1 LSVVNAVA
9 QHQGVIIYTP
19 ANTPIF
25 ALDFIGVDYTTQQ
38 KNDRKDYWLSFYNNR
53 IEYIAE
59 ATHKYNCH
67 AYAWHVS
74 EGGSQVWINTPGQE
88 TYWNDYSYVETSNLS
103 NATKVSFG
111 GPCYYLVNGQL
122 TDSCDHSAITTAT
135 LNYFISKW
143 GPSPRFK
150 HHKNDC
156 PYSTE
161 DLHYYARLIISGV
174 NNPYSLQQV
183 TYSVANIPPGT
194 SETWTHS
201 NNVYIINGQ
210 GTNQV
215 TIQICGGTTAT
226 LTVTLLGTVNHV
238 LTKTL
243 TVNNGTFTAMP
254 AADGTGTIVTLNHP
268 YASCF
273 DWEISSALNSIVGN
287 GTKTCI
293 SNNSLSFAALAY
305 NNEIVQVRAKNGS
318 CTTPWF
324 SANVIKWVPTLN
336 VATSNLT
343 PGPLG
348 NKGARGT
355 FTAYLTSP
363 CPVADARYHW
373 NFDFDYTNIN
383 LNWDTYIPQISANV
397 CPCGDH
403 YLTIEVYDMNN
414 YSVVSNSF
422 IFYGTCV
429 FPMLIYSAPAPI
441 GGSLFKVYEDPLN
454 SDPIIDEKDNLD
466 IDSKAKNPN
475 IDFKTKD
482 TYSETTALSL
492 NIGSWSAAYPNPTN
506 TELIIDIIGVN
517 NLENTTTTT
526 KVLLYSHS
534 TTKLVFSQDYPIST
548 QQIKID
554 TSKLPNGVYYLN
566 IIENGEKMKEQTII
580 VNH

>member
-1 LSVVNAVA
+1 M
-9 QHQGVIIYTP
+9 
-19 ANTPIF
+19 
-25 ALDFIGVDYTTQQ
+25 DFIHNGTFLPNT
-38 KNDRKDYWLSFYNNR
+38 NFWRINWL
-53 IEYIAE
+53 
-59 ATHKYNCH
+59 ATANGHS
-67 AYAWHVS
+67 VT
-74 EGGSQVWINTPGQE
+74 EGGSSGSPLLNNNRRIIGQLFGAGLYCANSDCSNPSADIANYGKFNISWTGSINPNTPNLDQRRRLNHWLDPTGTGQQIFDGICPI
-88 TYWNDYSYVETSNLS
+88 T
-103 NATKVSFG
+103 
-111 GPCYYLVNGQL
+111 GP
-122 TDSCDHSAITTAT
+122 
-135 LNYFISKW
+135 
-143 GPSPRFK
+143 
-150 HHKNDC
+150 
-156 PYSTE
+156 
-161 DLHYYARLIISGV
+161 

-183 TYSVANIPPGT
+183 KYSVLYIPSGT
-194 SETWTHS
+194 SVTWTHS